1 MSAGRR
7 APVFSC
13 GFTYGEQSQLQSCPG
28 ATPAAPTSHRAT
40 RDYGYERAMAKAA
53 IQTAAKSLN
62 GMTLGSGLAIGGL
75 ALGLGGWQLGS
86 AIDKATDHSYRALL
100 AAEHWGARIDN
111 IDVKEWGRRAD
122 EAAQTWKGA
131 GIELKRQSELWR
143 ETTAAAAEASAH
155 VVAHSNLLLALEK
168 NESAE
173 QRVAAHPRLVSE
185 LALAAGAIE
194 DPQSIRSLAALARTL
209 ARKE

>member
-1 MSAGRR
+1 
-7 APVFSC
+7 
-13 GFTYGEQSQLQSCPG
+13 
-28 ATPAAPTSHRAT
+28 
-40 RDYGYERAMAKAA
+40 MAKAA

-100 AAEHWGARIDN
+100 AAEHWGARLDN

-155 VVAHSNLLLALEK
+155 VVAHSNLLLALERHGDGV
-168 NESAE
+168 AE
-173 QRVAAHPRLVSE
+173 ERVAAHPRLVSE

-194 DPQSIRSLAALARTL
+194 DPSAVRSLTAVARTL
-209 ARKE
+209 ARRE

>member
-1 MSAGRR
+1 
-7 APVFSC
+7 
-13 GFTYGEQSQLQSCPG
+13 
-28 ATPAAPTSHRAT
+28 
-40 RDYGYERAMAKAA
+40 MAKAA

-100 AAEHWGARIDN
+100 AAEHWGARIDK

-122 EAAQTWKGA
+122 DAAQAWKGA
-131 GIELKRQSELWR
+131 GMELQRQSELWR

-155 VVAHSNLLLALEK
+155 VVAHSNLLLALERK
-168 NESAE
+168 GESAE
-173 QRVAAHPRLVSE
+173 ERVAAHPRLVSE

-194 DPQSIRSLAALARTL
+194 DPNSIRSLAALARTL
-209 ARKE
+209 ARRD

>member
-1 MSAGRR
+1 
-7 APVFSC
+7 
-13 GFTYGEQSQLQSCPG
+13 
-28 ATPAAPTSHRAT
+28 
-40 RDYGYERAMAKAA
+40 MAKAA

-100 AAEHWGARIDN
+100 AAEHWGARLDK

-122 EAAQTWKGA
+122 EAAQSWKGA
-131 GIELKRQSELWR
+131 GAELRRQSELWR
-143 ETTAAAAEASAH
+143 ETTEKAAEASAH

-168 NESAE
+168 HESAE
-173 QRVAAHPRLVSE
+173 ERVAAHPRLVSE

-194 DPQSIRSLAALARTL
+194 DPNSIRSLAALARTL
-209 ARKE
+209 ARRES

>member
-1 MSAGRR
+1 
-7 APVFSC
+7 
-13 GFTYGEQSQLQSCPG
+13 
-28 ATPAAPTSHRAT
+28 
-40 RDYGYERAMAKAA
+40 MAKAA

-168 NESAE
+168 HESAE
-173 QRVAAHPRLVSE
+173 ERVAAHPRLVSE

-209 ARKE
+209 TRRE

>member
-1 MSAGRR
+1 M
-7 APVFSC
+7 
-13 GFTYGEQSQLQSCPG
+13 
-28 ATPAAPTSHRAT
+28 
-40 RDYGYERAMAKAA
+40 
-53 IQTAAKSLN
+53 
-62 GMTLGSGLAIGGL
+62 
-75 ALGLGGWQLGS
+75 
-86 AIDKATDHSYRALL
+86 
-100 AAEHWGARIDN
+100 
-111 IDVKEWGRRAD
+111 
-122 EAAQTWKGA
+122 
-131 GIELKRQSELWR
+131 WR

-173 QRVAAHPRLVSE
+173 DRVAAHPRLVSE

>member
-1 MSAGRR
+1 M
-7 APVFSC
+7 
-13 GFTYGEQSQLQSCPG
+13 
-28 ATPAAPTSHRAT
+28 
-40 RDYGYERAMAKAA
+40 
-53 IQTAAKSLN
+53 
-62 GMTLGSGLAIGGL
+62 
-75 ALGLGGWQLGS
+75 GS

-100 AAEHWGARIDN
+100 AAEHWGARIDKFD
-111 IDVKEWGRRAD
+111 IQEWGRRAD
-122 EAAQTWKGA
+122 EAATTWKDAGA
-131 GIELKRQSELWR
+131 ELRRQSELWR
-143 ETTAAAAEASAH
+143 ESTAAAAEASAH

-209 ARKE
+209 ARRE

>member
-1 MSAGRR
+1 MPESTFASEPPERQNSSADFVSSRR
-7 APVFSC
+7 GPSFGVFSLENVVC
-13 GFTYGEQSQLQSCPG
+13 LT
-28 ATPAAPTSHRAT
+28 RAGLPKK
-40 RDYGYERAMAKAA
+40 RLPSSGAMAKAA

-100 AAEHWGARIDN
+100 AAEHWGARLDN

-131 GIELKRQSELWR
+131 GAELRRQSDLWR
-143 ETTAAAAEASAH
+143 ETTEKAAEASYAIG
-155 VVAHSNLLLALEK
+155 ALLLRLLDGVEVDCLISAQVACRRALE
-168 NESAE
+168 
-173 QRVAAHPRLVSE
+173 
-185 LALAAGAIE
+185 LAAGA
-194 DPQSIRSLAALARTL
+194 RAAR
-209 ARKE
+209 RRHG

>member
-1 MSAGRR
+1 
-7 APVFSC
+7 
-13 GFTYGEQSQLQSCPG
+13 
-28 ATPAAPTSHRAT
+28 
-40 RDYGYERAMAKAA
+40 MAKAA

-122 EAAQTWKGA
+122 EAAASWKGA
-131 GIELKRQSELWR
+131 GAELRRQSELWR
-143 ETTAAAAEASAH
+143 EATAKAAEASSH

-168 NESAE
+168 HGDGAAE
-173 QRVAAHPRLVSE
+173 ERVAAHPRLVSE

-194 DPQSIRSLAALARTL
+194 DPSAVRSLTAVARTL
-209 ARKE
+209 ARRE

>member
-1 MSAGRR
+1 
-7 APVFSC
+7 
-13 GFTYGEQSQLQSCPG
+13 
-28 ATPAAPTSHRAT
+28 
-40 RDYGYERAMAKAA
+40 MAKAA
-53 IQTAAKSLN
+53 IQTASKALN

-100 AAEHWGARIDN
+100 AAEHWGARIDK

-122 EAAQTWKGA
+122 DAARTWKDAGA
-131 GIELKRQSELWR
+131 ELQRQSELWR
-143 ETTAAAAEASAH
+143 ESTAAAAEASAH

-168 NESAE
+168 NGDGTAE
-173 QRVAAHPRLVSE
+173 ERVAAHPRLVSE

-194 DPQSIRSLAALARTL
+194 DPKSIRSLAALARTL
-209 ARKE
+209 ARRD

>member
-1 MSAGRR
+1 
-7 APVFSC
+7 
-13 GFTYGEQSQLQSCPG
+13 
-28 ATPAAPTSHRAT
+28 
-40 RDYGYERAMAKAA
+40 MAKAA

-100 AAEHWGARIDN
+100 AAEHWGARLDN

-131 GIELKRQSELWR
+131 GAELRRQSDLWR
-143 ETTAAAAEASAH
+143 ETTEKAAEASYAIG
-155 VVAHSNLLLALEK
+155 ALLLRLLDGVEVDCLISAQVACRRALE
-168 NESAE
+168 
-173 QRVAAHPRLVSE
+173 
-185 LALAAGAIE
+185 LAVGA
-194 DPQSIRSLAALARTL
+194 
-209 ARKE
+209 

>member
-1 MSAGRR
+1 
-7 APVFSC
+7 
-13 GFTYGEQSQLQSCPG
+13 
-28 ATPAAPTSHRAT
+28 
-40 RDYGYERAMAKAA
+40 MAKAA
-53 IQTAAKSLN
+53 IQTASKALN

-100 AAEHWGARIDN
+100 AAEHWGARIDK

-122 EAAQTWKGA
+122 DAARTWKDAGA
-131 GIELKRQSELWR
+131 ELQRQSELWR
-143 ETTAAAAEASAH
+143 ESTAAAAEASAH

-168 NESAE
+168 HESAE

-194 DPQSIRSLAALARTL
+194 DPNSIRSLTSLARTL
-209 ARKE
+209 QRRE

>member
-1 MSAGRR
+1 
-7 APVFSC
+7 
-13 GFTYGEQSQLQSCPG
+13 
-28 ATPAAPTSHRAT
+28 
-40 RDYGYERAMAKAA
+40 MAKAA

-100 AAEHWGARIDN
+100 AAEHWGARIDK

-122 EAAQTWKGA
+122 DAAQAWKGA
-131 GIELKRQSELWR
+131 GMELQRQSELWR

-155 VVAHSNLLLALEK
+155 VVAHSNLLLALERT
-168 NESAE
+168 EGAE
-173 QRVAAHPRLVSE
+173 ERVAAHPRLVSE

-194 DPQSIRSLAALARTL
+194 DPSAVRSLTAVARTL
-209 ARKE
+209 ARRD

>member
-1 MSAGRR
+1 
-7 APVFSC
+7 
-13 GFTYGEQSQLQSCPG
+13 
-28 ATPAAPTSHRAT
+28 
-40 RDYGYERAMAKAA
+40 MAKAA
-53 IQTAAKSLN
+53 IQTAAGALN

-122 EAAQTWKGA
+122 EAAQSWQGA

-155 VVAHSNLLLALEK
+155 VVAHSNLLLALEN
-168 NESAE
+168 NEPKE
-173 QRVAAHPRLVSE
+173 RVAAHPRLVSE

-209 ARKE
+209 ARRE